1 MNKKIALVGAG
12 NIGGAIAML
21 LLQSEYKNIVLFD
34 LKPGL
39 AQGKALDLSHAG
51 ALLGSPSKIDGSA
64 DYEIITNADIV
75 VVTAGSPRLP
85 GMSRDDLLQV
95 NAQVM
100 AQSGAAIKKY
110 CPNAITICVTN
121 PLDAMVFALQ
131 HAIGGNPHRVMG
143 MAGVLD
149 SGRMSYF
156 MAEHFQTSVKNVEA
170 IVLGGHG
177 DAMVPIINYCRIY
190 GESLDKH
197 VQSNTITQ
205 ELVEG
210 LIQRTRQGGG
220 EIVQLLQTGSA
231 FYAPAVSAFAMI
243 QSIAKDLKR
252 LLPVAAY
259 VTSEY
264 KIPKPLYLG
273 VPAILGA
280 NGVEKIMS
288 YSLTQDQQDD
298 LDKSSASVCVLI
310 EDLKRLGLI

>member
-1 MNKKIALVGAG
+1 
-12 NIGGAIAML
+12 
-21 LLQSEYKNIVLFD
+21 
-34 LKPGL
+34 
-39 AQGKALDLSHAG
+39 
-51 ALLGSPSKIDGSA
+51 
-64 DYEIITNADIV
+64 
-75 VVTAGSPRLP
+75 
-85 GMSRDDLLQV
+85 
-95 NAQVM
+95 
-100 AQSGAAIKKY
+100 
-110 CPNAITICVTN
+110 
-121 PLDAMVFALQ
+121 
-131 HAIGGNPHRVMG
+131 
-143 MAGVLD
+143 
-149 SGRMSYF
+149 
-156 MAEHFQTSVKNVEA
+156 
-170 IVLGGHG
+170 
-177 DAMVPIINYCRIY
+177 MVPIINYCRIY